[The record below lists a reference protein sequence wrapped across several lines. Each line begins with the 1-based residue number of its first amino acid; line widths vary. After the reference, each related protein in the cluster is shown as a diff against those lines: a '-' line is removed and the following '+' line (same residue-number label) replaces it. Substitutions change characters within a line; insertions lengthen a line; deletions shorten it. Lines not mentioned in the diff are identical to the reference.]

1 MTHPFLNNMCLT
13 YPLIL
18 GVVFLSS
25 IGEMI
30 PQGRKYT
37 PINSLT
43 YSQIIS
49 QRDNAT
55 LKNFDSLSHKELIL
69 NFLTRWI
76 RQRDGLKGFNTNIF
90 QLKNQVLNL
99 VADSVIGSQN
109 SNDLIDKYLNNGF
122 DDNMARVRLSSRDL
136 SKASAIFSQTYT
148 SLINSGTKFLTSTAS
163 LITSPHFS
171 WRTTTIQPIE
181 EKTSNSFSSLL
192 ERVRDGIQKIQMIQK
207 EQERVLS
214 TLQRYR
220 NYNSLNNFQ
229 ENTHND
235 DLSPTHSIVRSIQV
249 SSPRVPVS
257 SSDLVTLE
265 KLIYPGKETQKLTN
279 QKVLKFGQYSN
290 IEDRTKFQIVR
301 PDPEKSVSIVKVRR
315 KPLEQWEFFEYYFPK
330 IINQIRSKWVKSSR
344 RKRDSDFLLS
354 NPFKNNLNQMSLN
367 PILRF
372 NYSQSNYSSFIL
384 KKPDAVPELITTT
397 TVSPSS
403 SPLPKPIA
411 IQHAANFP
419 LQSFLTTSSSL
430 LFGVKAPTTSIIAN
444 PSNGLTSLNKMAI
457 AFGLSLL
464 PTFVILL
471 PFIIPTNRSQR
482 KVRKRRSV
490 S

>member
-1 MTHPFLNNMCLT
+1 MIQSVFMTHPFLNNMCLT

-69 NFLTRWI
+69 NFLT
-76 RQRDGLKGFNTNIF
+76 L
-90 QLKNQVLNL
+90 LNL

-122 DDNMARVRLSSRDL
+122 DDNMAR
-136 SKASAIFSQTYT
+136 
-148 SLINSGTKFLTSTAS
+148 
-163 LITSPHFS
+163 
-171 WRTTTIQPIE
+171 
-181 EKTSNSFSSLL
+181 
-192 ERVRDGIQKIQMIQK
+192 
-207 EQERVLS
+207 
-214 TLQRYR
+214 RYR

-330 IINQIRSKWVKSSR
+330 IINQIRSKWQLL
-344 RKRDSDFLLS
+344 FLY
-354 NPFKNNLNQMSLN
+354 FE
-367 PILRF
+367 
-372 NYSQSNYSSFIL
+372 
-384 KKPDAVPELITTT
+384 KPDAVPELITTT